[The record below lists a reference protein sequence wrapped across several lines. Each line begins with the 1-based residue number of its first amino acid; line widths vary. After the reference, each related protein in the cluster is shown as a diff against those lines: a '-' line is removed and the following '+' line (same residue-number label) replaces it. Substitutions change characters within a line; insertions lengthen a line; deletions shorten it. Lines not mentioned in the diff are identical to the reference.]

1 MAITARIVRAHK
13 TGGPEVMQI
22 DEVQLPSPGAGQ
34 ALVRI
39 EAAGVNF
46 IDIYQR
52 SGQYPLPM
60 PLAMGVEGAGVV
72 EQVGPGVTEVRVGQR
87 VAWWTNVSG
96 TYATHAIV
104 PAERLVLV
112 PEGVSGKVAAA
123 VLLQGMTAHYL
134 SHDTYPLKRGEWC
147 VIHAAAGGVGL
158 LFCQIAGKRIGA
170 RVVGTVGSEEK
181 AQLARKAGAEEVIV
195 YTRTDFEPE
204 VKRLTGGAGASV
216 VYDSVGKDTFDR
228 GLKCLRRRGMMVL
241 FGQSSG
247 AVPPF
252 DLQRLA
258 AGGSLYLTRPTV
270 GSYITT
276 RDELLSR
283 AGAVLEMVR
292 RRELEVKIDS
302 ELPLAQAGRAHEML
316 TSRKTTGKIILVP

>member
-1 MAITARIVRAHK
+1 MAITARVVRVHN
-13 TGGPEVMQI
+13 TGGHEVMQL
-22 DEVQLPSPGAGQ
+22 DEVQLPSPAAGQ

-46 IDIYQR
+46 IDIYHR
-52 SGQYPLPM
+52 SGHYQLPLPVS
-60 PLAMGVEGAGVV
+60 MGVEGAGIV
-72 EQVGPGVTEVRVGQR
+72 EQVGPGVSEIRVGQR
-87 VAWWTNVSG
+87 VAWTSVNG

-104 PAERLVLV
+104 PADRLVPV
-112 PEGVSGKVAAA
+112 PEGVSSKLAAA
-123 VLLQGMTAHYL
+123 VMLQGMTAHYL
-134 SHDTYPLKRGEWC
+134 CHDTYPLKRGEWC

-170 RVVGTVGSEEK
+170 RVIGTAGNEEK

-195 YTRTDFEPE
+195 YTKTDFEPE

-228 GLKCLRRRGMMVL
+228 GLKSLRRRGMMVL
-241 FGQSSG
+241 FGASSG
-247 AVPPF
+247 PVPPV
-252 DLQRLA
+252 DPQRLA
-258 AGGSLYLTRPTV
+258 AGGSLYLTRPTL

-292 RRELEVKIDS
+292 KRELEVKIEA
-302 ELPLAQAGRAHEML
+302 ELPLAQAARAHEML
-316 TSRKTTGKIILVP
+316 ASRKTTGKIVLVP

>member
-1 MAITARIVRAHK
+1 MAITARVVRVHN
-13 TGGPEVMQI
+13 TGGHEVMQL
-22 DEVQLPSPGAGQ
+22 DEVQLPSPAAGQ

-46 IDIYQR
+46 IDIYHR
-52 SGQYPLPM
+52 SGHYQLPLPVS
-60 PLAMGVEGAGVV
+60 MGVEGAGIV
-72 EQVGPGVTEVRVGQR
+72 EQVGPGVSEIRVGQR
-87 VAWWTNVSG
+87 VAWTSVNG

-104 PAERLVLV
+104 PADRLVPV
-112 PEGVSGKVAAA
+112 PEGVSSKLAAA
-123 VLLQGMTAHYL
+123 VMLQGMTAHYL
-134 SHDTYPLKRGEWC
+134 CHDTYPLKRGQWC

-170 RVVGTVGSEEK
+170 RVIGTAGNEEK

-195 YTRTDFEPE
+195 YTKTDFEPE

-216 VYDSVGKDTFDR
+216 VYDSVGKDTFDG
-228 GLKCLRRRGMMVL
+228 GLKSLRRRGMMVL
-241 FGQSSG
+241 FGASSG
-247 AVPPF
+247 PVPPV
-252 DLQRLA
+252 DPQRLA
-258 AGGSLYLTRPTV
+258 AGGSLYLTRPTL

-292 RRELEVKIDS
+292 KRELEVKIEA
-302 ELPLAQAGRAHEML
+302 ELPLAQAARAHEML
-316 TSRKTTGKIILVP
+316 ASRKTTGKLVLVP

>member
-1 MAITARIVRAHK
+1 MATTARVVRIHK
-13 TGGPEVMQI
+13 TGGPEVMQL
-22 DEVQLPSPGAGQ
+22 DEVQLPPPGPGQ

-46 IDIYQR
+46 IDIYHRTGHYQL
-52 SGQYPLPM
+52 PLPVS
-60 PLAMGVEGAGVV
+60 MGVEGAGIV
-72 EQVGPGVTEVRVGQR
+72 EQVGPGVSEIRVGQR
-87 VAWWTNVSG
+87 VAWTSVNG

-104 PAERLVLV
+104 PADRLVPV
-112 PEGVSGKVAAA
+112 PEGVSSKLAAA
-123 VLLQGMTAHYL
+123 VMLQGMTAHYL
-134 SHDTYPLKRGEWC
+134 CHDTYPLKRGEWC

-170 RVVGTVGSEEK
+170 RVIGTAGNEEK

-195 YTRTDFEPE
+195 YTKTDFEPE

-228 GLKCLRRRGMMVL
+228 GLKSLRRRGMMVL
-241 FGQSSG
+241 FGASSG
-247 AVPPF
+247 PVPPV
-252 DLQRLA
+252 DPQRLA
-258 AGGSLYLTRPTV
+258 AGGSLYLTRPTL

-292 RRELEVKIDS
+292 KRELEVKIEA
-302 ELPLAQAGRAHEML
+302 ELPLAQAARAHEML
-316 TSRKTTGKIILVP
+316 ASRKTTGKLVLVP

>member
-1 MAITARIVRAHK
+1 MAITARVVRAHK
-13 TGGPEVMQI
+13 TGGPEVMQL
-22 DEVQLPSPGAGQ
+22 DEVQLPSPAAGQ

-46 IDIYQR
+46 IDIYHR
-52 SGQYPLPM
+52 SGHYQLPLPVS
-60 PLAMGVEGAGVV
+60 MGVEGAGIV
-72 EQVGPGVTEVRVGQR
+72 EQVGPGVSEIRVGQR
-87 VAWWTNVSG
+87 VAWTSVNG

-104 PAERLVLV
+104 PADRLVPV
-112 PEGVSGKVAAA
+112 PEGVSSKLAAA
-123 VLLQGMTAHYL
+123 VMLQGMTAHYL
-134 SHDTYPLKRGEWC
+134 CHDTYPLKRGEWC

-170 RVVGTVGSEEK
+170 RVIGTAGNEEK

-195 YTRTDFEPE
+195 YTKTDFEPE

-241 FGQSSG
+241 FGASSG
-247 AVPPF
+247 PVPPV
-252 DLQRLA
+252 DPQRLA
-258 AGGSLYLTRPTV
+258 AGGSLYLTRPTL

-292 RRELEVKIDS
+292 KRELEVKIEA
-302 ELPLAQAGRAHEML
+302 ELPLAQAARAHEML
-316 TSRKTTGKIILVP
+316 ASRKTTGKIVLVP

>member
-1 MAITARIVRAHK
+1 RSRDRTVPQPDNDPAAIARYTGALFQPGGTMAITARIVRAHK

-87 VAWWTNVSG
+87 VAWWTNVG
-96 TYATHAIV
+96 
-104 PAERLVLV
+104 
-112 PEGVSGKVAAA
+112 
-123 VLLQGMTAHYL
+123 
-134 SHDTYPLKRGEWC
+134 
-147 VIHAAAGGVGL
+147 
-158 LFCQIAGKRIGA
+158 
-170 RVVGTVGSEEK
+170 GTVGSEEK

-258 AGGSLYLTRPTV
+258 AGGSLYVTRPTV

-302 ELPLAQAGRAHEML
+302 
-316 TSRKTTGKIILVP
+316 

>member
-1 MAITARIVRAHK
+1 MAITARVVRAHK
-13 TGGPEVMQI
+13 TGGPEVMQL
-22 DEVQLPSPGAGQ
+22 DEVQLPSPAAGQ

-46 IDIYQR
+46 IDIYHR
-52 SGQYPLPM
+52 SGHYQLPLPVS
-60 PLAMGVEGAGVV
+60 MGVEGAGIV
-72 EQVGPGVTEVRVGQR
+72 EQVGPGVSEIRVGQR
-87 VAWWTNVSG
+87 VAWTSVNG

-104 PAERLVLV
+104 PADRLVPV
-112 PEGVSGKVAAA
+112 PEGVSSKLAAA
-123 VLLQGMTAHYL
+123 VMLQGMTAHYL
-134 SHDTYPLKRGEWC
+134 CHDTYPLKRGEWC

-170 RVVGTVGSEEK
+170 RVIGTAGNEEK

-195 YTRTDFEPE
+195 YTKTDFEPE

-228 GLKCLRRRGMMVL
+228 GLKSLRRRGMMVL
-241 FGQSSG
+241 FGASSG
-247 AVPPF
+247 PVPPV
-252 DLQRLA
+252 DPQRLA
-258 AGGSLYLTRPTV
+258 AGGSLYLTRPTL

-292 RRELEVKIDS
+292 KRELEVKIEA
-302 ELPLAQAGRAHEML
+302 ELPLAQAARAHEML
-316 TSRKTTGKIILVP
+316 ASRKTTGKIVLVP

>member
-1 MAITARIVRAHK
+1 MARVVRAHK
-13 TGGPEVMQI
+13 TGGPEVMQL
-22 DEVQLPSPGAGQ
+22 DEVQLPPPAAGQ

-46 IDIYQR
+46 IDIYHC
-52 SGQYPLPM
+52 SGQYQMQL
-60 PLAMGVEGAGVV
+60 PLAVGVEGAGVV
-72 EQVGPGVTEVRVGQR
+72 EQVGSGVKEVRAGDR
-87 VAWWTNVSG
+87 VAWTNVNG

-104 PAERLVLV
+104 PADRLVPV
-112 PEGVSGKVAAA
+112 PEGVSSKLAAA
-123 VLLQGMTAHYL
+123 VMLQGMTAHYL

-170 RVVGTVGSEEK
+170 RVIGTASSEEK

-216 VYDSVGKDTFDR
+216 VYDSMGKDTFDR

-252 DLQRLA
+252 DLQRLV
-258 AGGSLYLTRPTV
+258 AGGSLYPTRPTV

-316 TSRKTTGKIILVP
+316 ASRKTTGKIILVP

>member
-1 MAITARIVRAHK
+1 MAITARVVRLHK
-13 TGGPEVMQI
+13 TGGPEVMQL
-22 DEVQLPSPGAGQ
+22 DEVQLPPPGAGQ

-46 IDIYQR
+46 IDIYHRTGHYQL
-52 SGQYPLPM
+52 PL

-72 EQVGPGVTEVRVGQR
+72 EQVGPGVSELRTGQR
-87 VAWWTNVSG
+87 VAWVSVNG

-104 PAERLVLV
+104 PADRLVPV

-123 VLLQGMTAHYL
+123 VMLQGMTAHYL
-134 SHDTYPLKRGEWC
+134 THDTYPLKRGEWC

-170 RVVGTVGSEEK
+170 RVIGTAGNEEK
-181 AQLARKAGAEEVIV
+181 AQLARKAGAQEVIV
-195 YTRTDFEPE
+195 YTKTDFEPE
-204 VKRLTGGAGASV
+204 VKRLTDGAGATV

-241 FGQSSG
+241 FGASSG
-247 AVPPF
+247 PVPPV
-252 DLQRLA
+252 DPQRLA
-258 AGGSLYLTRPTV
+258 AGGSLYLTRPTL

-292 RRELEVKIDS
+292 KRELEVKIEA
-302 ELPLAQAGRAHEML
+302 ELPIAQAARAHEL
-316 TSRKTTGKIILVP
+316 LASRKTTGKIILVP

>member
-1 MAITARIVRAHK
+1 
-13 TGGPEVMQI
+13 MQL
-22 DEVQLPSPGAGQ
+22 DEVQLPSPAAGQ

-46 IDIYQR
+46 IDIYHRTGHYQL
-52 SGQYPLPM
+52 PLPVS
-60 PLAMGVEGAGVV
+60 MGVEGAGIV
-72 EQVGPGVTEVRVGQR
+72 EQVGPGVSEIRVGQR
-87 VAWWTNVSG
+87 VAWTSVNG

-104 PAERLVLV
+104 PADRLVPV
-112 PEGVSGKVAAA
+112 PEGVSSKLAAA
-123 VLLQGMTAHYL
+123 VMLQGMTAHYL
-134 SHDTYPLKRGEWC
+134 CHDTYPLKRGEWC

-170 RVVGTVGSEEK
+170 RVIGTAGNEEK

-195 YTRTDFEPE
+195 YTKTDFEPE

-241 FGQSSG
+241 FGASSG
-247 AVPPF
+247 PVPPV
-252 DLQRLA
+252 DPQRLA
-258 AGGSLYLTRPTV
+258 AGGSLYLTRPTL
-270 GSYITT
+270 GSYTTT

-292 RRELEVKIDS
+292 KRELEVKIEA
-302 ELPLAQAGRAHEML
+302 ELPLAQAARAHEML
-316 TSRKTTGKIILVP
+316 ASRKTTGKIVLVP

>member
-22 DEVQLPSPGAGQ
+22 DEVQLPSPGTGQ

-72 EQVGPGVTEVRVGQR
+72 EQVGPGVTEVRVGQL

-123 VLLQGMTAHYL
+123 VMLQGMTAHYL

-302 ELPLAQAGRAHEML
+302 ELPLTQAGRAHEML
-316 TSRKTTGKIILVP
+316 ASRKTTGKIILVP

>member
-1 MAITARIVRAHK
+1 M
-13 TGGPEVMQI
+13 
-22 DEVQLPSPGAGQ
+22 
-34 ALVRI
+34 
-39 EAAGVNF
+39 
-46 IDIYQR
+46 
-52 SGQYPLPM
+52 
-60 PLAMGVEGAGVV
+60 
-72 EQVGPGVTEVRVGQR
+72 
-87 VAWWTNVSG
+87 
-96 TYATHAIV
+96 
-104 PAERLVLV
+104 
-112 PEGVSGKVAAA
+112 
-123 VLLQGMTAHYL
+123 LQGMTAHYL

-170 RVVGTVGSEEK
+170 RVIGTASSEEK

>member
-1 MAITARIVRAHK
+1 MAITARAVRARK
-13 TGGPEVMQI
+13 TGGPEVMQLE
-22 DEVQLPSPGAGQ
+22 EVQLPPPGAGQ

-52 SGQYPLPM
+52 SGQYQLAM

-72 EQVGPGVTEVRVGQR
+72 EEAGSGVTEVRVGQR
-87 VAWWTNVSG
+87 VAWVSVNG

-104 PAERLVLV
+104 PAERLVTV

-123 VLLQGMTAHYL
+123 VMLQGMTAYYL

-170 RVVGTVGSEEK
+170 RVIGTAGNEDK

-195 YTRTDFEPE
+195 YSNTDFEPE
-204 VKRLTGGAGASV
+204 VKRMTGGAGASV

-241 FGQSSG
+241 FGASSG
-247 AVPPF
+247 PVPPF
-252 DLQRLA
+252 ELQRLA
-258 AGGSLYLTRPTV
+258 AGGSLYITRPTL
-270 GSYITT
+270 GSHITT

-283 AGAVLEMVR
+283 AGAVLDMVR
-292 RRELEVKIDS
+292 RRELEVKIEA
-302 ELPLAQAGRAHEML
+302 ELPIAQAGHAHEL
-316 TSRKTTGKIILVP
+316 LASRKTTGKIILVP